1 MLEKDYISIIIWVCK
16 LKPGYDWDRVF
27 DKKLWLKRS
36 IIVSQVVAYS
46 TVLTTRKSTTQIHSL
61 KALMEALMQIVGALL
76 RVAKKI
82 LIYHRQQ
89 RIESK
94 KAVTLQQYSLD
105 FALDLF
111 TFSRPKRKNSSS

>member
-1 MLEKDYISIIIWVCK
+1 MCK
-16 LKPGYDWDRVF
+16 LKPGYAGYDWNRIF
-27 DKKLWLKRS
+27 DEKLWLKLS
-36 IIVSQVVAYS
+36 IIVSQVAAYRYS

-61 KALMEALMQIVGALL
+61 KVLMEAALMQTVGALL
-76 RVAKKI
+76 AKKMY
-82 LIYHRQQ
+82 IYHRQQ